1 MKSIIAITCG
11 AALIM
16 LTGCNSGQPGGPG
29 ANRDNNSTSTST
41 SNKPVIG
48 HADETFTLD
57 MPNLATKIKQGET
70 KTINIGIKR
79 GKNMD
84 QDVKLSFDRVP
95 EGVTIEP
102 ANPMVMHSDKEASIT
117 IKASDTA
124 ALGDFTVKVNGH
136 PNTGPDAT
144 NEFKLTVDKK

>member
-11 AALIM
+11 TALIM
-16 LTGCNSGQPGGPG
+16 LTGCNSGTPGGPG
-29 ANRDNNSTSTST
+29 VNKDTSSTST

-48 HADETFTLD
+48 HAEETFTLD

-70 KTINIGIKR
+70 KSINIGIKR

-102 ANPMVMHSDKEASIT
+102 ANPMVLHSDKEASIT
-117 IKASDTA
+117 IKASDMA
-124 ALGDFTVKVNGH
+124 AIGDFTIKVNGH

>member
-16 LTGCNSGQPGGPG
+16 LTGCNSGTPGGPG
-29 ANRDNNSTSTST
+29 VNKDNNSTTST

-48 HADETFTLD
+48 HAEETFTLD
-57 MPNLATKIKQGET
+57 VPNLSTKIKQGET
-70 KTINIGIKR
+70 KTVTIAIKR
-79 GKNMD
+79 GKNID

-95 EGVTIEP
+95 DGVTIEP
-102 ANPMVMHSDKEASIT
+102 ANPMVLHSDKEASIT

-124 ALGDFTVKVNGH
+124 AIGDFTVKVVGH
-136 PNTGPDAT
+136 PNTGVDAT